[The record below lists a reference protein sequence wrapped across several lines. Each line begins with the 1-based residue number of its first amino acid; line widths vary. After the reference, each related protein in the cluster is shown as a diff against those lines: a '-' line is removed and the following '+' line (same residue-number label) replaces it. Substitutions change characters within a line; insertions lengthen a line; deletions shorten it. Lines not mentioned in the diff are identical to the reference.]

1 MLLSPPER
9 YRNYKVHP
17 PQDLSGARRCREV
30 FESFWLLIRRGDIP
44 PGAAAFII
52 KERGLNPSSLS

>member
-17 PQDLSGARRCREV
+17 PQDLSGARRVREMEM
-30 FESFWLLIRRGDIP
+30 FHKEDTKYHSPITNYWIELLVMQVSRNM
-44 PGAAAFII
+44 
-52 KERGLNPSSLS
+52 NP